1 MYIMCHKKRVQGHV
15 GTVQCINQ
23 VFVQIILLERHYYIK
38 PCLPLFDYMRLFGHP
53 LKPQKITML
62 PVRMLLMWSSPFNA
76 HTNLFFE
83 SICKLQ
89 ILSKFMY
96 LDISLIYFL
105 IVLMISF

>member
-1 MYIMCHKKRVQGHV
+1 
-15 GTVQCINQ
+15 
-23 VFVQIILLERHYYIK
+23 
-38 PCLPLFDYMRLFGHP
+38 
-53 LKPQKITML
+53 ML

-105 IVLMISF
+105 IVLMRRFLVTCQVQYNNIICMMLED